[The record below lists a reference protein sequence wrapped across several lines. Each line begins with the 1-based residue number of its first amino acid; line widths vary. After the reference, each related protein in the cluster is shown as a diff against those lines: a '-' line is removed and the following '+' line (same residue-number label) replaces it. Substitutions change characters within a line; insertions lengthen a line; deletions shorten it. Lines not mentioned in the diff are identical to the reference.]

1 MTEPDLE
8 TDRATGPDPDQT
20 WDGPRQPWLLNGD
33 CRGARHRSL
42 LLEIT
47 TRAVFPTVLVFSVYL
62 LLVGHYG
69 PGGGFSA
76 GLVAGLAFVLRHI
89 AGGGGDQGT
98 GRAVRPPTVFGA
110 GMAIAVFSALLPLAF
125 GLRVLESAKLA
136 VELPVLGAVELQTSL
151 FLEVGVYLL
160 IVGVVLELLR
170 SLGSGIE
177 RDLDEAGEP
186 TGERAGR

>member
-1 MTEPDLE
+1 MTDPH
-8 TDRATGPDPDQT
+8 PDPHPAGSPPAREF
-20 WDGPRQPWLLNGD
+20 DGPRQPWLLNGD
-33 CRGARHRSL
+33 CRGGQHRTL

-89 AGGGGDQGT
+89 AGGGGDLGV
-98 GRAVRPPTVFGA
+98 GRPVRPPTVVGV
-110 GMAIAVFSALLPLAF
+110 GMAVAVLSALLPLAF
-125 GLRVLESAKLA
+125 GLRVLESAKVGVA
-136 VELPVLGAVELQTSL
+136 LPVLGAVEVQTSL
-151 FLEVGVYLL
+151 LLEVGVYVL

-177 RDLDEAGEP
+177 RDLDEAGEQ
-186 TGERAGR
+186 AGR